1 MQAWIFTS
9 EHCVSPARPA
19 MRNPSV
25 SHMTMSSGSMIASA
39 SNSYSRPLTKKWLGS
54 EGTRMLACPRAAV
67 SPFARPRFASTRFA
81 VATSRFT
88 SSRSVVI
95 LTCSFYLVFLVTNA
109 CNALSFLLLGSHLP
123 LRLTENREVGDFVE
137 GNFTVHFQGCFSFF
151 NHDAQ
156 SLFAETWILVVD
168 LDHAFVGSRRDFS
181 IDL

>member
-1 MQAWIFTS
+1 MHVSILLSWFTPVKDS
-9 EHCVSPARPA
+9 ST
-19 MRNPSV
+19 
-25 SHMTMSSGSMIASA
+25 SHELVVVDFGFGFRL
-39 SNSYSRPLTKKWLGS
+39 NR
-54 EGTRMLACPRAAV
+54 
-67 SPFARPRFASTRFA
+67 
-81 VATSRFT
+81 
-88 SSRSVVI
+88 RSK
-95 LTCSFYLVFLVTNA
+95 
-109 CNALSFLLLGSHLP
+109 LLGSHLP

>member
-19 MRNPSV
+19 IRNPSV
-25 SHMTMSSGSMIASA
+25 SHRTMSSGSMIARA

-67 SPFARPRFASTRFA
+67 SPVARPRLASTRFA

-109 CNALSFLLLGSHLP
+109 CIAVSFLLLGFHLP
-123 LRLTENREVGDFVE
+123 LCLTENREVSDFAE
-137 GNFTVHFQGCFSFF
+137 GNFTGHFQGHFSFF
-151 NHDAQ
+151 NHDA
-156 SLFAETWILVVD
+156 
-168 LDHAFVGSRRDFS
+168 
-181 IDL
+181 

>member
-9 EHCVSPARPA
+9 EHCVSPVRPA

-25 SHMTMSSGSMIASA
+25 SHMTMSSGSMIAKA

-67 SPFARPRFASTRFA
+67 SPVARPKLASTRFA

-95 LTCSFYLVFLVTNA
+95 LTCSFYL
-109 CNALSFLLLGSHLP
+109 LSILSYERCIAVSCLLLGSHLP
-123 LRLTENREVGDFVE
+123 LRLTENREICDFAE
-137 GNFTVHFQGCFSFF
+137 GNVTVHFQSCFSLF
-151 NHDAQ
+151 NHDA
-156 SLFAETWILVVD
+156 
-168 LDHAFVGSRRDFS
+168 
-181 IDL
+181 